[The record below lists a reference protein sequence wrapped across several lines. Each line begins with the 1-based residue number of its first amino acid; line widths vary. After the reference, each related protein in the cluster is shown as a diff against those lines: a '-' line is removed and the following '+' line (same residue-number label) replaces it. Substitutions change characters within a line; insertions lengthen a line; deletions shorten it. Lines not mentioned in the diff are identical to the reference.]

1 MTEQMDQKHDV
12 PIMSPMGT
20 VFENTP
26 KMSNLTLLCFLTQK
40 YKTIV
45 ALSARNIVE

>member
-26 KMSNLTLLCFLTQK
+26 KMSNF
-40 YKTIV
+40 I
-45 ALSARNIVE
+45 

>member
-1 MTEQMDQKHDV
+1 MTEQMDQKHV

-26 KMSNLTLLCFLTQK
+26 KMSNF
-40 YKTIV
+40 I
-45 ALSARNIVE
+45 